1 MVRQQLVRSVV
12 AVAIVVTGTAALSA
26 PAAAVPPEIFIR
38 YEENAQANWVIEE
51 ECADGS
57 LAELF
62 VAVIAGLEFESPE
75 LADVNEFGLL
85 LVQGSRCDGSFVFER
100 GSGTVDY
107 TGSLTLRRARVS
119 GTIALDDGGVASLEV
134 QWTGTGRVETT
145 VNRTER
151 PGFLGIFRNR
161 QREAEATGT
170 VTLDGAPL
178 VSGPSDSADIETLE
192 DFNVT
197 FSPPDG

>member
-1 MVRQQLVRSVV
+1 M
-12 AVAIVVTGTAALSA
+12 
-26 PAAAVPPEIFIR
+26 PPEIFIR

-100 GSGTVDY
+100 GSGTFGY
-107 TGSLTLRRARVS
+107 TGSVTLRQAGLGHDHPQRGGWRRSTCSGRV
-119 GTIALDDGGVASLEV
+119 
-134 QWTGTGRVETT
+134 GRVESTI
-145 VNRTER
+145 NRTER
-151 PGFLGIFRNR
+151 PGFLGIFRTAR
-161 QREAEATGT
+161 AEASGT